1 MISFTQALLGQM
13 QACLVKNFGWQA
25 RMINR
30 KQERQLLG
38 DANQALID

>member
-1 MISFTQALLGQM
+1 LGEVL
-13 QACLVKNFGWQA
+13 AYLVKNFDWQA

-38 DANQALID
+38 DANQVLID